1 MVDDINLIIATVSDT
16 SEDILQRSEAKQ
28 KTMFDRIEA
37 ELKGVQQALY
47 SSLAVSTAPLSAGDI
62 EVGDEPAQLCN

>member
-1 MVDDINLIIATVSDT
+1 MVDDINLIITTVSDT

-47 SSLAVSTAPLSAGDI
+47 LSLVVSTAPLSTRDI
-62 EVGDEPAQLCN
+62 EVGDEPAQMCN